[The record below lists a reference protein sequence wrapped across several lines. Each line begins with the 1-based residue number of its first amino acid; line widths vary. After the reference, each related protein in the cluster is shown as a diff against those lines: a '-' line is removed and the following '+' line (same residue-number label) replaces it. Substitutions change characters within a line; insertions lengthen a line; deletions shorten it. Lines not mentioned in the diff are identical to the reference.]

1 MESEGDGG
9 HDIPI
14 IHQHNHH
21 GMTPPLLRAPSD
33 GAILASFD
41 TIFSI
46 YDTGRGSIATEH
58 LSALFHKMGY
68 TVSRDQLEK
77 FLDELDPDATGD
89 ISKLAFLKWFERWGD
104 ALDDPEEVAAHVA
117 DNTSPFHGDD
127 DNGPASGSAAMAVQS
142 EMLDAKM
149 QRKRAEEDV
158 QLLANRLAH
167 LRFVLYWS
175 LASHCLDVEPS
186 FVVAFKC
193 GFTRRLTE
201 EKKAQRKID
210 EANKR
215 AEDIES
221 IKRRNAEHQRLKREH
236 LERTSASVRHALV
249 TNSKMSVDSSK
260 KKELA
265 IMTMAKSR
273 AKYVQDTKLDAR
285 LMAEEKAR
293 QMELD
298 RKRLAQ
304 KTQAIKDKEKEAAKL
319 REEARKRHERV
330 LIKAARIKL
339 ADEFKKKSVAEK
351 MLRDMEAE
359 EARLIEKLRHTQE
372 HQRQAYMHLESAI
385 QMQVSDD

>member
-1 MESEGDGG
+1 MESEGDDG

-104 ALDDPEEVAAHVA
+104 ALDDPEEVAAHIA

-127 DNGPASGSAAMAVQS
+127 DNGPACGSAAMAVQS

-158 QLLANRLAH
+158 H
-167 LRFVLYWS
+167 
-175 LASHCLDVEPS
+175 
-186 FVVAFKC
+186 
-193 GFTRRLTE
+193 TE

-265 IMTMAKSR
+265 ITTMAKSR
-273 AKYVQDTKLDAR
+273 AKYVQDAKLDAK

-330 LIKAARIKL
+330 LVKAARTKL

>member
-127 DNGPASGSAAMAVQS
+127 DNGPACGSAAMAVQS

-158 QLLANRLAH
+158 H
-167 LRFVLYWS
+167 
-175 LASHCLDVEPS
+175 
-186 FVVAFKC
+186 
-193 GFTRRLTE
+193 TE

-249 TNSKMSVDSSK
+249 TNCMPWRWRSRSMFHMSVSSSCVAKMSVDLSK

-265 IMTMAKSR
+265 ITTMVKSR
-273 AKYVQDTKLDAR
+273 AKYVQDTKLDAK
-285 LMAEEKAR
+285 LMAEERAR

-330 LIKAARIKL
+330 LVKAARTKL

>member
-9 HDIPI
+9 HDISN

-89 ISKLAFLKWFERWGD
+89 ISKMAFLKWFERWGD
-104 ALDDPEEVAAHVA
+104 ALDDPEEVAAHIA

-158 QLLANRLAH
+158 H
-167 LRFVLYWS
+167 
-175 LASHCLDVEPS
+175 
-186 FVVAFKC
+186 
-193 GFTRRLTE
+193 TE